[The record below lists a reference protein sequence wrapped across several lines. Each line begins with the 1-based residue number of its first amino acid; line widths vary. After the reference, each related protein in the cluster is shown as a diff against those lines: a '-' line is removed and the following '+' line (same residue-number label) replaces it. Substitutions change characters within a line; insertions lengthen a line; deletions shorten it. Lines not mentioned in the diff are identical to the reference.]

1 MSSGPQKIILI
12 RAGRYD
18 YAEVELSSSLQIVG
32 PNNAGK
38 TTLINTLQFLYLDDL
53 RKMDFGSYA
62 IEESLAYYF
71 QAQFSYV
78 LFQCLGVTGNFV
90 FGWRGQSKTA
100 GGQPERFVYFGP
112 YETDDFFNEKQE
124 VREPREV
131 NSRLALKSFRLIKS
145 AQEHRELLLAPVGTD
160 GKGLGIVALRQAD
173 SYRRFRESLKDLL
186 SLSTI
191 NQEQMRERLLS
202 LADVRTDIPALD
214 VRRLFGDDYD
224 RIRRLRDGVARFK
237 KNEEQI
243 RLLVQSFDKLARIRG
258 ELITRWNDL
267 RNRRTKFEQAHTKR
281 LAELTETIAAQ
292 IKMIEVATVEV
303 TAQKADLYACLTE
316 KGALENKL
324 KEIEKQAKAF
334 TEFDSGFAG
343 AAEQNLQNEEL
354 RLKKLLGD
362 AETKSR
368 EKAQQKIALY
378 GDLVRHKQQ
387 TISNFDRLAV
397 TALRRHF
404 SDDELARAF
413 RILNFELL
421 ETPLGDDGI
430 TVRSEERVLALVRV
444 LATRVKDGIYDDEIT
459 HVAAAR
465 TAVRE

>member
-1 MSSGPQKIILI
+1 MGHLRHIGPISLGGDQLPLIIVICHGCSLF
-12 RAGRYD
+12 G
-18 YAEVELSSSLQIVG
+18 ELG
-32 PNNAGK
+32 
-38 TTLINTLQFLYLDDL
+38 
-53 RKMDFGSYA
+53 
-62 IEESLAYYF
+62 EESAD
-71 QAQFSYV
+71 
-78 LFQCLGVTGNFV
+78 
-90 FGWRGQSKTA
+90 
-100 GGQPERFVYFGP
+100 ER
-112 YETDDFFNEKQE
+112 
-124 VREPREV
+124 
-131 NSRLALKSFRLIKS
+131 I
-145 AQEHRELLLAPVGTD
+145 H
-160 GKGLGIVALRQAD
+160 
-173 SYRRFRESLKDLL
+173 
-186 SLSTI
+186 
-191 NQEQMRERLLS
+191 
-202 LADVRTDIPALD
+202 
-214 VRRLFGDDYD
+214 
-224 RIRRLRDGVARFK
+224 AR
-237 KNEEQI
+237 
-243 RLLVQSFDKLARIRG
+243 
-258 ELITRWNDL
+258 
-267 RNRRTKFEQAHTKR
+267 
-281 LAELTETIAAQ
+281 
-292 IKMIEVATVEV
+292 
-303 TAQKADLYACLTE
+303 
-316 KGALENKL
+316 
-324 KEIEKQAKAF
+324 
-334 TEFDSGFAG
+334 FDSGFAG